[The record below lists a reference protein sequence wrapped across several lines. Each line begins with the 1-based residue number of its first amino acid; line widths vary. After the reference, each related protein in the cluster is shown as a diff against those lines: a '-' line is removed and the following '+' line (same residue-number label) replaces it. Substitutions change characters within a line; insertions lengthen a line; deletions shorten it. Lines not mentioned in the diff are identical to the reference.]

1 MENVTTIHLQAPKDF
16 VRRMKDPSD
25 PNFIYLETILPFSEA
40 NKLVHGN
47 ANVRR
52 PKESSRPFRKMI
64 ETVTLSPSTFCHEN
78 RGIVFFCKSF
88 HLDNEHLQVNLAP
101 IKDAGDMADSAT
113 AADALRSGI
122 ADGGHTFAV
131 VANTMERI
139 EEFREKEGW
148 TEPYVR
154 VKFIPQTSNINI
166 ERIVEGLNTSTQVK
180 DYTIDDYRSEF
191 DPLKDALMD
200 QGFDTKLVSW
210 RENDPGEWDVR
221 ALLQRL
227 ACFLPDKPSIGAQMY
242 KSRQRALRMFIE
254 DKDQF
259 LSLKNIMVDLAFLP
273 EYIES
278 QFSSR
283 ENIKSRTRYGA
294 MRVVKTLQ
302 ADHEYPGLGFTTRH
316 RLDLSAT
323 LPIAGAFREI
333 ISFDDNGFAKW
344 DVDFRDLFAAA
355 ADELYRALADALA
368 TVTTG
373 SVSAIGSSSAFW
385 VTCSN
390 AVLRA
395 KSKMGKTNNS
405 AKAA

>member
-1 MENVTTIHLQAPKDF
+1 MEQTTIHLTAPKDF
-16 VRRMKDPSD
+16 ARRMKDPSD

-52 PKESSRPFRKMI
+52 PKESSRPYRKMM
-64 ETVTLSPSTFCHEN
+64 ETVAISPQSFYHEN
-78 RGIVFFCKSF
+78 RGIVFLCRSF

-101 IKDAGDMADSAT
+101 IKDAGDMTDSAT

-131 VANTMERI
+131 VSSTMNNI
-139 EEFREKEGW
+139 EDFRSRDGW
-148 TEPYVR
+148 VEPYVR
-154 VKFIPQTSNINI
+154 VKFIPQAANVNV

-191 DPLKDALMD
+191 DPLKAILVEK
-200 QGFDTKLVSW
+200 GFDTSLISW
-210 RENDPGEWDVR
+210 RENDSGEWDIR

-227 ACFLPDKPSIGAQMY
+227 ACFLPDKPNLGPQLY
-242 KSRQRALRMFIE
+242 KSRQRALRMYIE

-259 LSLKNIMVDLAFLP
+259 LSLKNIMVDLLFLP
-273 EYIES
+273 EFVEA

-283 ENIKSRTRYGA
+283 DNIKSRTRFGA
-294 MRVVKTLQ
+294 MRVVKTLSG
-302 ADHEYPGLGFTTRH
+302 DHEYPGLGLVTKH

-323 LPIAGAFREI
+323 LPVAGSFREL
-333 ISFDDNGFAKW
+333 ISVDDNGFAKW
-344 DVDFRDLFAAA
+344 DVDYKEVFAVAA
-355 ADELYRALADALA
+355 EELYRALADALS

-373 SVSAIGSSSAFW
+373 SVSAIGSDNAFW

-390 AVLRA
+390 AILRA
-395 KSKMGKTNNS
+395 KSRTLKSMTS
-405 AKAA
+405 AAA